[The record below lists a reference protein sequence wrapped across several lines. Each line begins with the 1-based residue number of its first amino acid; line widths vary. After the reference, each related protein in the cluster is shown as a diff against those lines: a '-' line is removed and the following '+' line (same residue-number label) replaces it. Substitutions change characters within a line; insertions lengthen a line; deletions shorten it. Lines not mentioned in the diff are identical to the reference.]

1 MFSEMKPN
9 KMVTAPKSS
18 TDNGV
23 CRGEVKSPSNQEGV
37 SSASSTD
44 TTGTNRSAVEEAKVQ
59 HMFSMAHILLEVAE
73 IKKTSKACL
82 KESERM
88 FGTIE
93 HMNLDAASKLLDVT
107 SKLQSFA
114 DESSKMIEESQNLV
128 QMMIDASE
136 ETKTVDGE
144 VSVEATATSSVDS
157 DKLEPT
163 TEHTVLDVDSGTKI
177 VTDNPVQVVDSENS
191 MESLL
196 GELEEMS
203 EPIPFKE
210 GAEIKTPAIRR
221 TQRVSVS
228 RPSGFVD
235 AGDVV
240 LTVPTTTTDS
250 DVRRM
255 AMDIE
260 MAKQWRDVRGCTIQG
275 PDQGAEY
282 WGQNYLSPKHKYNL
296 FLVCKKSGDVSRI
309 NDKPVRV
316 SSLSCIRSL
325 SKKCGYKPSTIE
337 KYIQL
342 GVISSDNVVDR
353 SKYCNK
359 RRLYDTAVDELIAHG
374 VKPHI
379 ANRNK
384 LRRYLEHRNA

>member
-1 MFSEMKPN
+1 MN

-18 TDNGV
+18 TDNGL

-59 HMFSMAHILLEVAE
+59 NMMSMAKLLLDVST
-73 IKKTSKACL
+73 IQKATRSCL
-82 KESERM
+82 DQSVTM
-88 FGTIE
+88 FE
-93 HMNLDAASKLLDVT
+93 NVQHMSLDAANELLNVT
-107 SKLQSFA
+107 SKLHSFA
-114 DESSKMIEESQNLV
+114 EDSSKMINDSKNLIE
-128 QMMIDASE
+128 MMIDAKGE
-136 ETKTVDGE
+136 LKGADGE
-144 VSVEATATSSVDS
+144 VTVEATATTSVDS
-157 DKLEPT
+157 NKLEPP

-210 GAEIKTPAIRR
+210 GAEIKTPTIRR
-221 TQRVSVS
+221 TQRVGVS
-228 RPSGFVD
+228 RSPGFVD
-235 AGDVV
+235 AGDIV
-240 LTVPTTTTDS
+240 LTVPATTSDS

-275 PDQGAEY
+275 SDQGAVY
-282 WGQNYLSPKHKYNL
+282 WGQSYLSPKHKYNL
-296 FLVCKKSGDVSRI
+296 FLFCKKSGDVSRI
-309 NDKPVRV
+309 NDKPIRI
-316 SSLSCIRSL
+316 STLHCIRSL
-325 SKKCGYKPSTIE
+325 SKRCGYKPSTIE

-342 GVISSDNVVDR
+342 GVISSDNVVNR